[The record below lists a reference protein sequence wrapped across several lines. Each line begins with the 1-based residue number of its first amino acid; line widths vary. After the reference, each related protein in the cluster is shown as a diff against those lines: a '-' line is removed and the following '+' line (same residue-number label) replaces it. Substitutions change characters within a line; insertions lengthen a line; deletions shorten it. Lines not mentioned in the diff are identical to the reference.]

1 MNTKIILIILASTVK
16 PPISY
21 ITPNAFPSLI
31 IACKKPKIV
40 QIAPVNHLV
49 PF

>member
-21 ITPNAFPSLI
+21 IPNAFPSLI

-40 QIAPVNHLV
+40 QIAPVNQLV